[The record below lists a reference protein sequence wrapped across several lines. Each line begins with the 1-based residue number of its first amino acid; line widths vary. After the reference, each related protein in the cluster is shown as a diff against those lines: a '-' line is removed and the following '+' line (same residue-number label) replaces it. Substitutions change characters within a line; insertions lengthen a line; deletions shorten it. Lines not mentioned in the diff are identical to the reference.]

1 MRYRII
7 ILRNP
12 QCNTDIDEIYC
23 NVNQL
28 ANTVENLTNEGR
40 TIISIKLEMED

>member
-1 MRYRII
+1 MRYRI
-7 ILRNP
+7 RFYCSP
-12 QCNTDIDEIYC
+12 QCSPDIDEIYC